1 MQKSVFGVFVDIFGT
16 YSYIFVNDDYLIWP
30 ILYDKKHVLLRQ
42 FVKLLI
48 ILKRPSPPHI
58 KATTLKLPKLGAFQ
72 RTYGS

>member
-16 YSYIFVNDDYLIWP
+16 YSYIFINDDYLIWP

-48 ILKRPSPPHI
+48 ILKDLPPNKSHH
-58 KATTLKLPKLGAFQ
+58 PKIISFFVGC
-72 RTYGS
+72 